1 MDALRGR
8 SPSPRAAAFIP
19 AAVFL
24 AVRALGVAV
33 LGLMAAGR
41 GTPLATEL
49 RSWDG
54 VWMLSIARY
63 GYDGVPVTL
72 VDAFGRHTADTSYA
86 FFPGY
91 PAAIAAVGVLT
102 GGNLVVAALLV
113 TTLAGVVA
121 AYGLV
126 RLAELMPGGSR
137 RAGLLLVALFAA
149 APMGVV
155 LSMAYTEALFCAL
168 AVWALVGVLR
178 RQWLLAGLCS
188 AAAGLVRPTG
198 SALALA
204 VGLAAFAAVVARRD
218 GVRPWFAGLLAASGL
233 LGYLGY
239 VGWRTGTPTGWFDI
253 QRTGWGSQFD
263 GGASLVRFVARTAEE
278 RARGVRPRGAAH
290 AGRLDRAARRRR
302 PDAPAVAGAG
312 VRGRRADHGVVQ
324 RRADPLAGAP
334 AHAGVPAAAP
344 GRPRPRPA
352 PDGHGGRRGG
362 RGGAGVGVVRGLHPH
377 DLALRDLSRDG
388 PDLRTRA
395 LGITVREGG
404 APLAA
409 GHAVTVVGVDFGQGG
424 RVGRYVRMVAL
435 PGKGSVLAGK
445 LLTVAEGMRG
455 APGCE
460 LYVVNLS
467 ADEPDIVW
475 VTEVWSDEAASDRA
489 LSGDLG
495 EAGIGDVIALLAGP
509 PELVDLT
516 PLGGPGLPS

>member
-1 MDALRGR
+1 MQNRDVQTGERPRGAR
-8 SPSPRAAAFIP
+8 TTEPSEGEPVQRTEDPAPGAASPAPSPAQARHRPRGPADRTSRRGVAGLVHIPSPGAAAFIP

-24 AVRALGVAV
+24 AVRAVGVAV

-54 VWMLSIARY
+54 VWMLSIAQY

-72 VDAFGRHTADTSYA
+72 VDAFGRHTADTPYA

-102 GGNLVVAALLV
+102 GGNFVVAALLV

-178 RQWLLAGLCS
+178 RQWLLAGFCS

-198 SALALA
+198 SALTLA
-204 VGLAAFAAVVARRD
+204 VGLAALAAVVARRD
-218 GVRPWFAGLLAASGL
+218 GVRPWLAGLLAASGL

-239 VGWRTGTPTGWFDI
+239 VGWRTGSPTGWFDI

-263 GGASLVRFVARTAEE
+263 GGASLVRFVARTLRSGHEAYDL
-278 RARGVRPRGAAH
+278 AVLLTLVGSIVLLAVAVRMRLPWPVLVYAAAVLVTVWCSDGQIH
-290 AGRLDRAARRRR
+290 SRVRLLMPAFPLLLPVALGLARRRTGT
-302 PDAPAVAGAG
+302 AVA
-312 VRGRRADHGVVQ
+312 VV
-324 RRADPLAGAP
+324 
-334 AHAGVPAAAP
+334 VAAALVS
-344 GRPRPRPA
+344 A
-352 PDGHGGRRGG
+352 WFGGYT
-362 RGGAGVGVVRGLHPH
+362 L
-377 DLALRDLSRDG
+377 
-388 PDLRTRA
+388 T
-395 LGITVREGG
+395 IW
-404 APLAA
+404 
-409 GHAVTVVGVDFGQGG
+409 
-424 RVGRYVRMVAL
+424 RYA
-435 PGKGSVLAGK
+435 
-445 LLTVAEGMRG
+445 
-455 APGCE
+455 
-460 LYVVNLS
+460 
-467 ADEPDIVW
+467 I
-475 VTEVWSDEAASDRA
+475 
-489 LSGDLG
+489 
-495 EAGIGDVIALLAGP
+495 
-509 PELVDLT
+509 
-516 PLGGPGLPS
+516 